1 MCLQSQAQP
10 ACGFLFLC
18 IPQIKLK
25 TRVLELAHLDPSQL
39 SLAAAGCRTQA
50 GHLAPVCAER
60 GWPNASSGLPRVNQ
74 LPRGPE
80 QVLVGSL
87 PLITIIIIVIVIG
100 TPVRLAAPLSH
111 SRERSARPGAPA
123 PYQSAL

>member
-10 ACGFLFLC
+10 ACVFLSLC
-18 IPQIKLK
+18 IHQIKLK

-50 GHLAPVCAER
+50 GHHTPACAER
-60 GWPNASSGLPRVNQ
+60 GWPSAGSGLPRVNQ

-80 QVLVGSL
+80 QAAVGSL
-87 PLITIIIIVIVIG
+87 PLIIIIIIIG

-123 PYQSAL
+123 PYQLAL